1 MMAVIRLKDLAKLHV
16 LVLHPPDADGR
27 ALLEQLKRIGCH
39 ADLVWPPEQA
49 GVQNV
54 DVIFVGLFFES
65 KEQIRE
71 VMRKVERPGTTVIC
85 VVDYES
91 PAMLELVL
99 DINAISVITKP
110 VRSFGT
116 LTSLV
121 VARSNWHQRN
131 NDQER
136 IAKLERKLNG
146 QKIVAKAKAILMDIH
161 GLTELNAYKTIRQ
174 QAMAKRIP
182 IEDMAQAIINAND
195 LLSSPNSSRYTRI
208 S

>member
-1 MMAVIRLKDLAKLHV
+1 MAAIRLKDLAKLHV

-27 ALLEQLKRIGCH
+27 ALLDQLKRIGCH
-39 ADLVWPPEQA
+39 AERVWPPEQA
-49 GVQNV
+49 DVQNI

-65 KEQIRE
+65 KEQIRA
-71 VMRKVERPGTTVIC
+71 VMRKVERPDTTVIC
-85 VVDYES
+85 IVDYES

-99 DINAISVITKP
+99 AINAISVVTKP
-110 VRSFGT
+110 IRSFGT

-121 VARSNWHQRN
+121 VARSNWQQRN
-131 NDQER
+131 DDQEK

-146 QKIVAKAKAILMDIH
+146 QKIVAKAKAILMDLQ
-161 GLTELNAYKTIRQ
+161 GLTELNAYKSIRQ

-182 IEDMAQAIINAND
+182 IEEMAQAIINANE
-195 LLSSPNSSRYTRI
+195 LLSPSNGSRYSHI